1 VRLVPLALL
10 CGCLHAP
17 KPPPDVVA
25 CVVTAT
31 SAAVLSD
38 LVGPLVA
45 GETNGVLTVDATR
58 CGPGVLA
65 DDVAARVSLGVS
77 VAVAGGVDLV
87 KLSGDARATC
97 WAEYVGGMAGDLA
110 VSLPGALAASK
121 PVRVE
126 WSAPDCAP

>member
-1 VRLVPLALL
+1 MRLVALVLL

-17 KPPPDVVA
+17 KPPPDAVA

-45 GETNGVLTVDATR
+45 GETNGALTVDATR
-58 CGPGVLA
+58 CGPGVLEP
-65 DDVAARVSLGVS
+65 DVAARLSLGLS
-77 VAVAGGVDLV
+77 VAVAGGVELV
-87 KLSGDARATC
+87 KLAGDPKAPC
-97 WAEYVGGMAGDLA
+97 WAEYVASMAGDLA